1 MSQQLM
7 HKPLIKREHLKQPL
21 TYKSY
26 LKMAMVEFSKMGK
39 SVFIGYNLKFGSQM
53 YETLKD
59 VPKDKILE
67 TPLAENLM
75 MGLGVGMS
83 LRGYKPMVIFER
95 HDFVLDA
102 LDQIVNHADKMVR
115 LSDGQFRTPVVIR
128 AIVGAQKPLF
138 PGVQHIQDYT
148 AAIKRMVS
156 FPVIPLE
163 KAGDILPAYDL
174 AMKTDNPIMLVEWRD
189 SYVLEI

>member
-1 MSQQLM
+1 
-7 HKPLIKREHLKQPL
+7 
-21 TYKSY
+21 
-26 LKMAMVEFSKMGK
+26 MVNFSKLKK

-59 VPKDKILE
+59 VPKEKILE

-75 MGLGVGMS
+75 MGLGIGMS

-95 HDFVLDA
+95 HDFILDA
-102 LDQIVNHADKMVR
+102 LDQIVNHADKLQT
-115 LSDGQFRTPVVIR
+115 LSDKQFSTPVVMR

-163 KAGDILPAYDL
+163 KAGDILPAYDF
-174 AMKTDNPIMLVEWRD
+174 AMKTDKPVMLIEWRD
-189 SYVLEI
+189 RYVLEI